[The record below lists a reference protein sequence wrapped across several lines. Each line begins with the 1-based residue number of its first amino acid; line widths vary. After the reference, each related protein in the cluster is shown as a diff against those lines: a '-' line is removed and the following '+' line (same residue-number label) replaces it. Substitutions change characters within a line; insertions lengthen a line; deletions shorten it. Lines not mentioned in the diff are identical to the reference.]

1 MSNFKTTT
9 NTIKIPITD
18 FTKRKSLV
26 LGKSVFPLKKEDT
39 MIGRLKALELLKTP
53 RNIFKPTGRIN
64 KRADVPE
71 YFYNFGKIHNN
82 FGSGLGP
89 KSNWKYIK

>member
-9 NTIKIPITD
+9 NTIKIPIFD

-26 LGKSVFPLKKEDT
+26 LENNPFSPKKENT

-53 RNIFKPTGRIN
+53 RNIFKPSAKISQRP
-64 KRADVPE
+64 DVPE
-71 YFYNFGKIHNN
+71 YFYNFGKIQNN
-82 FGSGLGP
+82 FSSGSGP
-89 KSNWKYIK
+89 KNNWKYIK